1 MPKRDQHGNAV
12 MIACAADLNP
22 DKFHHNDV
30 LKTWFMLQD
39 VFLLENGTVPG
50 FVILVDSKGFGLGHL
65 RKMNIQTMKK
75 YCMYTQ
81 VCSVTFPLFTLLNR
95 RYKCIHYDEV

>member
-22 DKFHHNDV
+22 DKFHHNDA

-50 FVILVDSKGFGLGHL
+50 FVVLVDSKGFGLGHL

-81 VCSVTFPLFTLLNR
+81 VCSVTSPLFTLLNK